1 MSKSHDNSLQNFLV
15 GMVIGLLTGSLLSL
29 LYSPNS
35 GPKNRRIAKKWMDDT
50 TEDLKEGIDTLKDE
64 VENPYSKARQFLEE
78 KRYCLEQQWHKWQA
92 RQEAKKINDAKQKEE
107 SRWEDEDHDE
117 MPSDEA
123 TESQVERV

>member
-92 RQEAKKINDAKQKEE
+92 RQEAKKINEAKQKEE
-107 SRWEDEDHDE
+107 EHWDDDE
-117 MPSDEA
+117 
-123 TESQVERV
+123 ESSSTDDQNLQAEHA

>member
-92 RQEAKKINDAKQKEE
+92 RQEAKKINEAKQKEE
-107 SRWEDEDHDE
+107 DRWDDEDESTS
-117 MPSDEA
+117 SDDRNVQAEH
-123 TESQVERV
+123 V